1 LVGLLLL
8 IQTLVVWKW
17 NVKEEKMTLKE
28 QQKQIDKLQLRIAE
42 LVDELRSTQADVK
55 QFKTAVSRDIKR
67 AYDAIQ
73 NNKK

>member
-1 LVGLLLL
+1 
-8 IQTLVVWKW
+8 
-17 NVKEEKMTLKE
+17 MTLKE
-28 QQKQIDKLQLRIAE
+28 QQKQIDKLQRRIAE

>member
-1 LVGLLLL
+1 MVGLLLL
-8 IQTLVVWKW
+8 IQTLGVWKW

-28 QQKQIDKLQLRIAE
+28 QQKQIDKLQQRISE

-55 QFKTAVSRDIKR
+55 QFKSAVTRDMKR
-67 AYDAIQ
+67 AYEAIQ

>member
-8 IQTLVVWKW
+8 IQTLGVWKW

>member
-8 IQTLVVWKW
+8 IQTLGVWKW

-28 QQKQIDKLQLRIAE
+28 QQKQIDKLQQRISE

-55 QFKTAVSRDIKR
+55 QFKSAVTRDMKR
-67 AYDAIQ
+67 AYEAIQ

>member
-1 LVGLLLL
+1 LG
-8 IQTLVVWKW
+8 VWKW